1 MAEPL
6 RMISGYLDLI
16 RESYGSQL
24 DADFEDFIA
33 LAIDGADRMLAYL
46 ESLRTYSRIGWL
58 EGERERVELRHLV
71 DEALTRLAPRPR
83 RGTWATP
90 PTARRATGPTRWPS
104 TTLSSA
110 PPANGRP
117 ATPRTA
123 TSTSI
128 STIRSRPG

>member
-24 DADFEDFIA
+24 HADFEDFIG

-58 EGERERVELRHLV
+58 EGERSAWSYVTS
-71 DEALTRLAPRPR
+71 LTRR
-83 RGTWATP
+83 
-90 PTARRATGPTRWPS
+90 
-104 TTLSSA
+104 
-110 PPANGRP
+110 
-117 ATPRTA
+117 
-123 TSTSI
+123 
-128 STIRSRPG
+128 